1 MKNKKGNTSL
11 HESLVNHRYD
21 LAIKLLEA
29 AKEVTPTR
37 TALWTMRLSR
47 WTHEVATMHIVDD
60 NEVVTLDTVLL
71 HLSNDD
77 GDTPLF
83 LAVRVG
89 RLEGF
94 ERLVKYVT
102 SATNIRK
109 KSSKVSSTPHL
120 TSPI

>member
-1 MKNKKGNTSL
+1 MQEQLLVTDNKGNTLL
-11 HESLVNHRYD
+11 HDSVVNHRYD

-37 TALWTMRLSR
+37 TAL
-47 WTHEVATMHIVDD
+47 EAIATMHIVDD

-71 HLSNDD
+71 HLSNDN

-120 TSPI
+120 TYINL